1 MKHVSRKYLPAVAAG
16 FIAAAAWG
24 WSAVAQNAAVPQLSG
39 HWGRTNFNL
48 EEPPSGP
55 GPTVNTMRK
64 RDGTIDD
71 DLARVGNYTN
81 PILRPEAAAVLKQRG
96 EYSQT
101 GLSIPDMHN
110 QCWSEPPPFTLTI
123 ELEMRLL
130 QTKDEVVIVYVNGQS
145 TRHVR
150 LNAQHPAYLKPT
162 WLGDSVGHYE
172 GDTLVVDTVGVKTGP
187 FSTLDRYGTPFSE
200 KIHVVERYHL
210 IDGKTAVEAVRKH
223 RGTFTKADVTPKFD
237 GYGAEI
243 DFAPAKGLQVEVTV
257 DDPGTFTKPWSGL
270 VTYLPEDGW
279 PEMVCAENT
288 LELTGPP
295 RKVPVADK
303 PDF

>member
-1 MKHVSRKYLPAVAAG
+1 
-16 FIAAAAWG
+16 
-24 WSAVAQNAAVPQLSG
+24 
-39 HWGRTNFNL
+39 
-48 EEPPSGP
+48 
-55 GPTVNTMRK
+55 MRK
-64 RDGTIDD
+64 QDGTIDD

-150 LNAQHPAYLKPT
+150 LNAQHPANLKPS

-172 GDTLVVDTVGVKTGP
+172 GDTLVVDTVGIKTGP

-200 KIHVVERYHL
+200 KIHVVERYRL
-210 IDGKTAVEAVRKH
+210 IDGKIAADAVRKH
-223 RGTFTKADVTPKFD
+223 RLSFTKANALPRFD

-243 DFAPAKGLQVEVTV
+243 DQAPAKGLQVEVAV

-270 VTYLPEDGW
+270 VTYLPESGW
-279 PEMVCAENT
+279 PEMICAENT